1 MFLVWNESKH
11 FPSNRRLSPYRFF
24 TFVNRVIPCA
34 IHIFLS
40 FAMVVVLSP
49 AAPVITREPLVDVR
63 PSDGEANAHRN
74 CCPRKFSAF
83 SSSASLCSLEELERR
98 ESFRGDGGV
107 ESRLLGLAR
116 RSDELCHDHIDDRVT
131 VRTDQQTTA
140 QSVAT
145 IIDALRDAV

>member
-24 TFVNRVIPCA
+24 TFVNRVSPCA
-34 IHIFLS
+34 IRIFLS

-116 RSDELCHDHIDDRVT
+116 RSDELCHDRVT

-140 QSVAT
+140 QSIAT